1 MGKTLG
7 GTIVIETV
15 FGIPG
20 IGNYMLTAVNNRD
33 YPIVQGC
40 VVFLALAFSIVVLL
54 VDIIYAYV
62 DPRIK
67 AQYERA
73 NGGKK
78 A

>member
-1 MGKTLG
+1 
-7 GTIVIETV
+7 
-15 FGIPG
+15 
-20 IGNYMLTAVNNRD
+20 MLTAVNNRD

-67 AQYERA
+67 AQYS
-73 NGGKK
+73 K
-78 A
+78 